1 MDKDTQGKTNQI
13 EKILSLVELV
23 EYLRSPHGCKWDM
36 EQTHQSL
43 RNNLIEETYELLD
56 AIEENSSEKIK
67 EELGDI
73 LMQVLYHS
81 DIASDNSKFD
91 FFELCEY
98 VRFKLINRHPH
109 VFKSKKNKMTSS
121 DVVDNWEEIKKDE
134 KLKNNKDYSLVSD
147 IPDTLPSLSY
157 ATSVIKK
164 SKKAKIPVKYEE
176 LDFNIDAKIFDS
188 EERLGKIL
196 FSLVNLFASKNINQE
211 LVLRNYTKK
220 IKKKILIMEKL
231 SKDKSISELSQIQ
244 KEKMW
249 SSINC

>member
-1 MDKDTQGKTNQI
+1 MLLTDKVFAVQTWYKCHC
-13 EKILSLVELV
+13 
-23 EYLRSPHGCKWDM
+23 LRRA
-36 EQTHQSL
+36 L
-43 RNNLIEETYELLD
+43 RNRSGYTAN
-56 AIEENSSEKIK
+56 
-67 EELGDI
+67 
-73 LMQVLYHS
+73 
-81 DIASDNSKFD
+81 
-91 FFELCEY
+91 
-98 VRFKLINRHPH
+98 
-109 VFKSKKNKMTSS
+109 
-121 DVVDNWEEIKKDE
+121 
-134 KLKNNKDYSLVSD
+134 
-147 IPDTLPSLSY
+147 TLPSLSY
-157 ATSVIKK
+157 AASVIKK

-196 FSLVNLFASKNINQE
+196 FSLVNLFASKNINPE

>member
-1 MDKDTQGKTNQI
+1 
-13 EKILSLVELV
+13 
-23 EYLRSPHGCKWDM
+23 
-36 EQTHQSL
+36 
-43 RNNLIEETYELLD
+43 
-56 AIEENSSEKIK
+56 
-67 EELGDI
+67 
-73 LMQVLYHS
+73 
-81 DIASDNSKFD
+81 
-91 FFELCEY
+91 
-98 VRFKLINRHPH
+98 
-109 VFKSKKNKMTSS
+109 MTSS

-164 SKKAKIPVKYEE
+164 SKKAKIPVEYEE

-196 FSLVNLFASKNINQE
+196 FSLVNLFASKNINPE

>member
-1 MDKDTQGKTNQI
+1 M
-13 EKILSLVELV
+13 
-23 EYLRSPHGCKWDM
+23 
-36 EQTHQSL
+36 
-43 RNNLIEETYELLD
+43 
-56 AIEENSSEKIK
+56 
-67 EELGDI
+67 
-73 LMQVLYHS
+73 
-81 DIASDNSKFD
+81 
-91 FFELCEY
+91 
-98 VRFKLINRHPH
+98 
-109 VFKSKKNKMTSS
+109 
-121 DVVDNWEEIKKDE
+121 
-134 KLKNNKDYSLVSD
+134 VSD

-196 FSLVNLFASKNINQE
+196 FSLVNLFASKNINPE